1 MNKDY
6 VLLITSPGIGKGEEK
21 LGKKLMTSYLHCL
34 NEGEDLPS
42 HILFLHEG
50 VKLVVEETPVL
61 TLLQSLAAK
70 GVKILAC
77 GTCLDY
83 FQIKDQ
89 VKVGEIGNMYG
100 TRDIL
105 AWAGKVITIG

>member
-1 MNKDY
+1 MRQDY
-6 VLLITSPGIGKGEEK
+6 VLLITSTSIGKSEEK
-21 LGKKLMTSYLHCL
+21 LGKKLMASYLHCL
-34 NEGEDLPS
+34 HESEDLPS
-42 HILFLHEG
+42 YILFLHEG
-50 VKLVVEETPVL
+50 VKLVVEDTPVL
-61 TLLQSLAAK
+61 ALLQNLAGK

-89 VKVGEIGNMYG
+89 VKVGEVGNMYG

-105 AWAGKVITIG
+105 AKAGKVITIG